1 MGEDRFCA
9 EMKGSSQRRPTLRAR
24 SSAVLSLALVG
35 SFIAGLFATGA
46 QASTFEFPSS
56 ASTVVSSGA
65 TLSGQVGYFWSQARG
80 DKVSQTFV
88 PGVAYIDHVQLAV
101 QSPQN
106 ALNGNNE
113 VDWALL
119 INGTEVGSFAI
130 TPGATG
136 PTGITRSF
144 APIAGPAY
152 AVELR
157 VTNEVPSGGGSVSL
171 AVADTAG
178 AHSIDISNEPSDTTL
193 TGGPEG
199 STPATSA
206 SFDFASSQGDTTG
219 FQCSLDHLGFVP
231 CSSPASY
238 GGLAPGAHSFEVRA
252 VDAGGLVDP
261 TPATRQWTV
270 LAATVQ
276 PKPLKCRKGFK
287 KAKRHGKTV
296 CVKKH
301 RKKHHH
307 HHKTH

>member
-1 MGEDRFCA
+1 
-9 EMKGSSQRRPTLRAR
+9 
-24 SSAVLSLALVG
+24 LSLAVVG
-35 SFIAGLFATGA
+35 SCVACLFATGA

-56 ASTVVSSGA
+56 TSTVVSGGGA
-65 TLSGQVGYFWSQARG
+65 PAGQFGYFWSQARG

-88 PGVAYIDHVQLAV
+88 PGLAYIDHVGLTV
-101 QSPQN
+101 QAATN
-106 ALNGNNE
+106 ALSEGQE

-119 INGTEVGSFAI
+119 INGTEVGSFVI
-130 TPGATG
+130 PRGATG

-157 VTNEVPSGGGSVSL
+157 VTNEVPSGGGSVAL
-171 AVADTAG
+171 AATDAAG
-178 AHSIDISNEPSDTTL
+178 AHSIEISNEPSDTTL

-199 STPATSA
+199 TTTATSA
-206 SFDFASSQGDTTG
+206 SFTFTSSQGDTTS
-219 FQCSLDHLGFVP
+219 FQCSLDHVGFSP

-238 GGLAPGAHSFEVRA
+238 GGLVPGAHSFEVRA
-252 VDAGGLVDP
+252 VDAGGIVDP

-270 LAATVQ
+270 QAQ
-276 PKPLKCRKGFK
+276 RKPLKCRKGFR

-301 RKKHHH
+301 HKKHHH
-307 HHKTH
+307 GHH